1 MKKLLFITAV
11 VLFTGSFVNAQST
24 IGHVDIQEVLDTM
37 PSRKMAQKEVTNFR
51 EKAMRELQ
59 ESEQKLYGDAEKL
72 DQERASMSQT
82 AIRFEENRLMKKQQ
96 ELQERSRELEQ
107 QIQILNQELNSPILE
122 MVQDII
128 ESVAKREKLDYVIDE
143 TQLLYAKGKNITNI
157 VIAEVLKLEK
167 ERAEAAGSSR

>member
-11 VLFTGSFVNAQST
+11 VLFTGSFVNAQSS

-37 PSRKMAQKEVTNFR
+37 PSRKMAQNEVSNFR
-51 EKAMRELQ
+51 EKAMIELK
-59 ESEQKLYGDAEKL
+59 ESEQKLYADAEKL

-122 MVQDII
+122 MVQEII
-128 ESVAKREKLDYVIDE
+128 ESVAKSEKLDYIIDE
-143 TQLLYAKGKNITNI
+143 TQLLYAKGKDITSK
-157 VIAEVLKLEK
+157 VIDEVLKLEK
-167 ERAEAAGSSR
+167 EKAGAVGTSR